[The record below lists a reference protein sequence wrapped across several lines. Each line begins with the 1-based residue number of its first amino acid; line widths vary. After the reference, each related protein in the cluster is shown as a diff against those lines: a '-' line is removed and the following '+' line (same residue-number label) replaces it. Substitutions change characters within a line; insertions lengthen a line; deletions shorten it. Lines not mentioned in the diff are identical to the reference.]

1 MVVLQMYAHTESV
14 SLCVLVRHCN
24 VCRRDCARDGH
35 PAHAFV
41 CVCACVCVCIICV
54 LRVYLACTYLCVGE
68 TVADARDQ
76 QLRAETLDPTLP
88 SIRTNY
94 RIMG

>member
-1 MVVLQMYAHTESV
+1 VQETGTQLML
-14 SLCVLVRHCN
+14 LCVFVR
-24 VCRRDCARDGH
+24 
-35 PAHAFV
+35 V
-41 CVCACVCVCIICV
+41 CVVSYVCYVCM
-54 LRVYLACTYLCVGE
+54 LACTYYLCAGE

-88 SIRTNY
+88 SIHTNY